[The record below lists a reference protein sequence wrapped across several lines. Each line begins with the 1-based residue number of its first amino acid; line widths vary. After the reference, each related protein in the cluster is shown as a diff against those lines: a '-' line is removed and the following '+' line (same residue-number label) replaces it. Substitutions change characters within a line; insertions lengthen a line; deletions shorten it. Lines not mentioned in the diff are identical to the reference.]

1 MMMCPSSTEST
12 KNSSNNT
19 PTAVGVK
26 KAQKTKAKTP
36 SKTTAKKRFS
46 PKKYPKPTLEELAL
60 LVGSKPQKT
69 QSIEPIEKPLPY
81 ELKWREN
88 GAELCLYAA
97 NQTFIATQINRL
109 QTHVVKPMAL
119 PVLAQPVEIQPEA
132 LICEAETTVEV
143 PSYLNENTPVEKPSA
158 EQFVLE
164 ESYPKPTAFNEL
176 SALLG
181 LSEVEAFENE
191 TPHPVEEE
199 DNCPTS
205 VELEF
210 ETPIEAQLA
219 GYLGVKYASKT
230 TISVTDESTN
240 ATNTQA
246 VSQHTTLLPL
256 LPVED
261 YFSEALEAE
270 LAQQKAW
277 LESALERE
285 KNKAYPSNIPHPI
298 NKLATLIETVEE
310 EAFEPQDIDAADDT
324 LLIQAEAEIGTEE
337 IVAETEETPPSDNEQ
352 NFAAVLDSL
361 MEDFSSEEEEEQPA
375 ATEEAV
381 EEILLDEPEEETEA
395 VIQSDAEVE
404 PKIEAEATE
413 AINSFEVVGI
423 YATETSTPAVEE
435 KALTEDVTLPSVT
448 QEPPASNQPEEIT
461 TFNQLLKI
469 TKPDTP
475 MDFLLLGAYFLR
487 QQEQKETFSLR
498 QLNHLLSSV
507 SKPNANHTVLELA
520 LAKHFITMMPDLT
533 GTATATEY
541 QLSKT
546 GETAALRLF
555 QTVPT

>member
-285 KNKAYPSNIPHPI
+285 K
-298 NKLATLIETVEE
+298 
-310 EAFEPQDIDAADDT
+310 
-324 LLIQAEAEIGTEE
+324 
-337 IVAETEETPPSDNEQ
+337 
-352 NFAAVLDSL
+352 
-361 MEDFSSEEEEEQPA
+361 
-375 ATEEAV
+375 
-381 EEILLDEPEEETEA
+381 
-395 VIQSDAEVE
+395 
-404 PKIEAEATE
+404 
-413 AINSFEVVGI
+413 
-423 YATETSTPAVEE
+423 
-435 KALTEDVTLPSVT
+435 
-448 QEPPASNQPEEIT
+448 
-461 TFNQLLKI
+461 
-469 TKPDTP
+469 TKPTQAIYP
-475 MDFLLLGAYFLR
+475 I
-487 QQEQKETFSLR
+487 Q
-498 QLNHLLSSV
+498 
-507 SKPNANHTVLELA
+507 
-520 LAKHFITMMPDLT
+520 
-533 GTATATEY
+533 
-541 QLSKT
+541 
-546 GETAALRLF
+546 
-555 QTVPT
+555 